1 MKDKKEELGRRLS
14 ELRQKFSLTQENIA
28 TYLGIDQTLV
38 SKIESGERNIDSY
51 DLESLAD
58 LYMISVDDL
67 LSGTYENRFNISFR
81 KDSYSKEDLF
91 ALAQINRI
99 IMNQDF
105 MDGIDEKNR

>member
-1 MKDKKEELGRRLS
+1 MSCNKEELGRRLG
-14 ELRQKFSLTQENIA
+14 ELRQRFSLTQENIA

-58 LYMISVDDL
+58 LYMVSVDDIL
-67 LSGTYENRFNISFR
+67 EGTCENRFNISFR
-81 KDSYSKEDLF
+81 KDAYSKEDLF

-99 IMNQDF
+99 VMNQDF
-105 MDGIDEKNR
+105 MDGIDEEN